1 MELVMRTQ
9 IIFAAGFSLLLLAAC
24 EKAENPEPPVP
35 PAEDSTSA
43 APEGASGERAQ
54 DALGRAGEAARETME
69 NLGQAGAAGIDA
81 LQENAPEI
89 REGLNNAGER
99 LRNAAGALTGE
110 REGAPVDAEGDSQAD
125 ANETPEAREPA
136 R

>member
-1 MELVMRTQ
+1 MRTKN
-9 IIFAAGFSLLLLAAC
+9 ILVAGLFLLLVAAC

-35 PAEDSTSA
+35 PAEGATSTEPDS
-43 APEGASGERAQ
+43 GSGDRAQ
-54 DALGRAGEAARETME
+54 DALGRAGESARETME
-69 NLGQAGAAGIDA
+69 NLGQAGAAGIEA

-99 LRNAAGALTGE
+99 LRNAAGALTGD

-125 ANETPEAREPA
+125 ANETPEAQEPA
-136 R
+136 AR

>member
-1 MELVMRTQ
+1 MRTK
-9 IIFAAGFSLLLLAAC
+9 IILAAGLSLLLVAAC

-35 PAEDSTSA
+35 PAEDTTST
-43 APEGASGERAQ
+43 APDGASGDRAQ
-54 DALGRAGEAARETME
+54 DALGRASDSARETME
-69 NLGQAGAAGIDA
+69 NLGQAGRAGMEA

-99 LRNAAGALTGE
+99 LRNAAGALTGD
-110 REGAPVDAEGDSQAD
+110 RDAAPVDARGDSEAD
-125 ANETPEAREPA
+125 ANETPERLETPA

>member
-1 MELVMRTQ
+1 MRTG
-9 IIFAAGFSLLLLAAC
+9 IILAAGLSLLLVAAC

-35 PAEDSTSA
+35 PAEDTTST
-43 APEGASGERAQ
+43 APEGASGDRAQ
-54 DALGRAGEAARETME
+54 DALGRASESARETME
-69 NLGQAGAAGIDA
+69 NLGQAGRAGIEA

-99 LRNAAGALTGE
+99 LRNAAGALTGDPYA
-110 REGAPVDAEGDSQAD
+110 APVDAQGDSEAD
-125 ANETPEAREPA
+125 ANETPERQETPA